1 MSTILVTGATG
12 HYGQAT
18 IISLLN
24 KGVKPQ
30 TITALVRDESKAE
43 TLKELGVNIVNGNYD
58 DYNSLVRAFSDIEK
72 LVLVSGSDLEKRTEQ
87 QLNVVKAAKE
97 AGVQHILYTSV
108 ERKTERE
115 TSPIQF
121 VLGSHLATEKAIKE
135 SGMTY
140 TLLRNNL
147 YMDLLPW
154 FLGENVLENGI
165 YLPAGSGRIG
175 FALRA
180 EMAESTAHILTTE
193 GHENKNYIISGEA
206 VSFEEIAKILSEI
219 SGKEVSY
226 TSPDLET
233 YIRTVT
239 AAGMPEMF
247 ANMFGGFSQAGS
259 GGELN
264 SEDSDMERLLG
275 RKPTSVAAFL
285 KQLYQ

>member
-18 IISLLN
+18 ITSLLN

-30 TITALVRDESKAE
+30 AITALVRDESKAE
-43 TLKELGVNIVNGNYD
+43 TLKELGVNIVYGNYD

-72 LVLVSGSDLEKRTEQ
+72 LVLVSGSELEKRTEQ

-97 AGVQHILYTSV
+97 VGVQHILYTSV

-165 YLPAGSGRIG
+165 YLPAGSGKIG

-180 EMAESTAHILTTE
+180 EMAESVANILTTE
-193 GHENKNYIISGEA
+193 GHENKNYTISGEA

-239 AAGMPEMF
+239 AAGMPETF

-259 GGELN
+259 QGELN
-264 SEDSDMERLLG
+264 SENSDMERLLG
-275 RKPTSVAAFL
+275 RKPISVVAFL

>member
-18 IISLLN
+18 ITSLLN

-30 TITALVRDESKAE
+30 MITALVRDESKAE
-43 TLKELGVNIVNGNYD
+43 TLKELGVNIVYGNYE

-165 YLPAGSGRIG
+165 YLPAGSGKIG

-180 EMAESTAHILTTE
+180 EMAESAANILITE
-193 GHENKNYIISGEA
+193 GHENKSYTISGEA

-226 TSPDLET
+226 TSPDPET
-233 YIRTVT
+233 YIQTVT
-239 AAGMPEMF
+239 TAGMPEMF

-259 GGELN
+259 EGELN
-264 SEDSDMERLLG
+264 SENSDMERLMG
-275 RKPTSVAAFL
+275 RKPTSVTAFL